1 MKEKV
6 TLMHM
11 IKERRSESER
21 MEKYLRRSIA
31 AFILRVLT
39 QIHARIR
46 NSRHHLSTSATG

>member
-31 AFILRVLT
+31 ALVLRVFT

>member
-1 MKEKV
+1 
-6 TLMHM
+6 MHM

-21 MEKYLRRSIA
+21 MEKYLRSIA
-31 AFILRVLT
+31 AFVLRVLT